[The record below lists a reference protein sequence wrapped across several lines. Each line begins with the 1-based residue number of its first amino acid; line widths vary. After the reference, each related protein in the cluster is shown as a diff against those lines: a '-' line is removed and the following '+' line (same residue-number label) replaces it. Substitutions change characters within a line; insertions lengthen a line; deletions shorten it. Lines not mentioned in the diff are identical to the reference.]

1 MSEIAES
8 VAGIIAD
15 VRARGDQAL
24 LDYTERWDGVRLE
37 AGSLR
42 VGTEILGAAVEE
54 SDFAAAFT
62 RAAARI
68 EKFHSQV
75 KPRTS
80 LFEDEEGVLMGMRW
94 TPIRSVG
101 LYVPGGK
108 AAYPS
113 TLAMTALPAK
123 IAGVERIVVVS
134 PPGPDG
140 EISPQV
146 LMAAKI
152 LGIEEVY
159 RVGGAQAG
167 AALAIGTDSIPKVD
181 KIFGPGNAFVAEAK
195 LQLFGEVGIDMFAG
209 PSELVVYADETA
221 DPGWAAADLLAQAEH
236 DESTRVTLL
245 ASGEGVLKAVRQCV
259 DELLVESPRR
269 ETIELSLERN
279 GCFEVV
285 ADPGRAADR
294 IND

>member
-1 MSEIAES
+1 MSEITKS
-8 VAGIIAD
+8 VAEIIAD

-37 AGSLR
+37 AGNLR
-42 VGTEILGAAVEE
+42 VGADILGAAAEE

-108 AAYPS
+108 ATYPS

-159 RVGGAQAG
+159 RVGGAQAV

-181 KIFGPGNAFVAEAK
+181 KIFGPGNAYVAEAK
-195 LQLFGEVGIDMFAG
+195 LQLFGEVGI
-209 PSELVVYADETA
+209 
-221 DPGWAAADLLAQAEH
+221 
-236 DESTRVTLL
+236 
-245 ASGEGVLKAVRQCV
+245 
-259 DELLVESPRR
+259 
-269 ETIELSLERN
+269 
-279 GCFEVV
+279 
-285 ADPGRAADR
+285 
-294 IND
+294 